1 MTPDESIAKPSGA
14 ISGAATP
21 GKTGIG
27 SAAAQIAAMLA
38 SPSGH
43 DAGAPGKMGIGSA
56 AAQIAAMLASPN
68 GHDAGAPG
76 DSGVAGPAV
85 SAVCVTSLGTLVSAG
100 KEEKPKPEKSKVEKL
115 ENAAGATPAFD
126 LALAPAAAA
135 QTDAGHEATRPTTG
149 DPHSAPGLA
158 VTPAAPDPLTAGISA
173 PPGGPKVTSALAFAA
188 RLIDRTVS
196 TERPA
201 TAAAKDGSSSA
212 AHDDAAPSSPDGGAR
227 RAIDENLRT
236 RKPEPDADPAG
247 AAAPAK
253 VPAERPPAVLE
264 NAPPPR
270 APLTAAPDAAG
281 RIDHTEIAAGI
292 LRGGNAAVPA
302 ARNDAPPAG
311 AAAADPRDISVRLSV
326 DNKPSVDV
334 RITDRAGEVHV
345 AVRSADPEMAAQV
358 RSGLS
363 ELTERL
369 HQRGFDAEIWR
380 PPESASTRSGNT
392 GQQESR
398 EGSGSG
404 RGTPEDRSHQPR
416 GGQRQN
422 QPPAWVEDMESSFA
436 TTLKGTGV

>member
-1 MTPDESIAKPSGA
+1 MLLRALCVRQDGEDGSEGPSLVPDESSAKAAGA
-14 ISGAATP
+14 ISSASTP
-21 GKTGIG
+21 GKTGTG
-27 SAAAQIAAMLA
+27 L
-38 SPSGH
+38 
-43 DAGAPGKMGIGSA
+43 A

-76 DSGVAGPAV
+76 GSGITGPA
-85 SAVCVTSLGTLVSAG
+85 TSLGTLAAAG
-100 KEEKPKPEKSKVEKL
+100 TQEKPKPEKSKADKL
-115 ENAAGATPAFD
+115 ENAAGSMPAFD
-126 LALAPAAAA
+126 LALASAAA
-135 QTDAGHEATRPTTG
+135 QTDAGHEASCATPG
-149 DPHSAPGLA
+149 DPHSARGLA
-158 VTPAAPDPLTAGISA
+158 ATPAAPDPLTAGISA
-173 PPGGPKVTSALAFAA
+173 PPGGPKGTSALAFAA
-188 RLIDRTVS
+188 RLIDRTAS
-196 TERPA
+196 TGLPA
-201 TAAAKDGSSSA
+201 TAAAKDGSSPA
-212 AHDDAAPSSPDGGAR
+212 AHDAAPSSMDGGALK
-227 RAIDENLRT
+227 AIDENLRT

-253 VPAERPPAVLE
+253 VPAERSPAVLE
-264 NAPPPR
+264 NAPAPR

-281 RIDHTEIAAGI
+281 RVDHSEIAAGI

-311 AAAADPRDISVRLSV
+311 AAAADPRDISVRLMV

-369 HQRGFDAEIWR
+369 DRRGFDAEIWR
-380 PPESASTRSGNT
+380 PPAPVSTRSENT

-404 RGTPEDRSHQPR
+404 RGTPEDRGHQPR